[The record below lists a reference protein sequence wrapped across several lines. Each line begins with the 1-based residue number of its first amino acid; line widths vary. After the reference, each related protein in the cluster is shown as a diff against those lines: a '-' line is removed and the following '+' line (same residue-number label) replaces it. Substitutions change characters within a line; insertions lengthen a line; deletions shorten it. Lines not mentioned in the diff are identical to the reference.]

1 MIYKIIEIQKKGL
14 FEIHEQ
20 LEQRKLTFRGFKYFT
35 KWERMHIYYLWNGKL
50 IINLWD
56 NIEDAKSW
64 LVEFEIWKNRAN
76 KEEIFNT

>member
-1 MIYKIIEIQKKGL
+1 MNYKIVEIEKKGL
-14 FEIHEQ
+14 FEIHKQVEK
-20 LEQRKLTFRGFKYFT
+20 RKLTFRGFKYYM
-35 KWERMHIYYLWNGKL
+35 KWERMSIDYLWNGKW

-64 LVEFEIWKNRAN
+64 LIEFEKWKNRTN

>member
-1 MIYKIIEIQKKGL
+1 MNYKIVEIEKKGL

-20 LEQRKLTFRGFKYFT
+20 VEKRKLTFRGFKYYT
-35 KWERMHIYYLWNGKL
+35 KWERMYIDYFWNGKW

-64 LVEFEIWKNRAN
+64 LIEFEKWKNRTS

>member
-1 MIYKIIEIQKKGL
+1 MNYKIVEIEKKGL

-20 LEQRKLTFRGFKYFT
+20 VEKRKLTFKGFKYYI
-35 KWERMHIYYLWNGKL
+35 KWERMYIDYLWNGKW

-76 KEEIFNT
+76 KEEVFNT